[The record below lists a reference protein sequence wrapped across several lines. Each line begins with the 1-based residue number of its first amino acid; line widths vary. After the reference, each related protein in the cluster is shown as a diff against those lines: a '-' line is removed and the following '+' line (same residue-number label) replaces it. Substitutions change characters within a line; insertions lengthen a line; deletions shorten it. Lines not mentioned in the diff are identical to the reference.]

1 MKIKDIE
8 YKALKAIETNKN
20 LTQRELAKS
29 LDISLGKTNFIMK
42 AFVTRGWIK
51 LDNFRKSN
59 NKIGY
64 AYILTPK
71 GILEKTKLAWKFLN
85 YKQNEYEILKEE
97 SGPIRSIAKSAE
109 KNPLNEENMEITLKK
124 KL

>member
-8 YKALKAIETNKN
+8 YKALKEIESNKN

-29 LDISLGKTNFIMK
+29 LDISLGKTNYIIK
-42 AFVTRGWIK
+42 AFISRGWVK

-64 AYILTPK
+64 VYILTPQ
-71 GILEKTKLAWKFLN
+71 GILEKSTLAWKFLN
-85 YKQNEYEILKEE
+85 YKQSEYE
-97 SGPIRSIAKSAE
+97 A
-109 KNPLNEENMEITLKK
+109 LKK
-124 KL
+124 EISLLRDEINADEISNVKDQNNKVSE